1 MNLLTGASLLEL
13 AKSIYQGGQN
23 KSKCPIW
30 RNKESSRCGKEVAR
44 RNSTFV
50 FLFVSVCD
58 SFFLK
63 VSRDNS
69 VRIADVG
76 LAKAV
81 EDIRGTVT
89 GTIVY
94 MAPEVLHGRAYDSK
108 ADIYSLGIMLWEM
121 WCGKR
126 AFADMNINNI
136 TQFDQFRKLVDDG
149 CRPKH
154 LEGCEKLRIPIRW
167 ESVVT
172 QCWEENPE
180 SRPTAAVCATEMRMQ
195 QMELDEAV
203 CSISIGW
210 KELEWKEDASSSFSH
225 RVAGQIFQGIR
236 KGTDDV
242 QTAVTLKLC
251 REGFEAINAKE
262 TVIKQLR

>member
-1 MNLLTGASLLEL
+1 
-13 AKSIYQGGQN
+13 
-23 KSKCPIW
+23 
-30 RNKESSRCGKEVAR
+30 
-44 RNSTFV
+44 
-50 FLFVSVCD
+50 
-58 SFFLK
+58 
-63 VSRDNS
+63 
-69 VRIADVG
+69 
-76 LAKAV
+76 
-81 EDIRGTVT
+81 
-89 GTIVY
+89 

-108 ADIYSLGIMLWEM
+108 VDIYSLGIMLWEM
-121 WCGKR
+121 WYGKR

-154 LEGCEKLRIPIRW
+154 LKGCKELPIRW

-180 SRPTAAVCATEMRMQ
+180 SRPTAAVCATEMKMQ

-203 CSISIGW
+203 RSISIDW

-236 KGTDDV
+236 KRTDDV